1 MKRILALAPALVAAA
16 AAVAQVAPAIP
27 RDEAIEAKVQ
37 ETLARMTLDEKIGQ
51 MTEMTIDICGTFDDK
66 GHFTVS
72 DSRLDEIIGKYKVGS
87 ILNAPGTTAQ
97 TPQAWQAI
105 IGAIQDKSMKEIG
118 IPCIYGLDQN
128 HGTTYTAGGT
138 LFPQNIN
145 VAATFNT
152 DLARRAGEITAYE
165 TRASATPWTYSP
177 TLDLGRD
184 PRWPRQWENFG
195 EDALV
200 NAEMGAATVRG
211 FQGDD
216 PNHIGPNNIAACLK
230 HYLGYGVPFSGKDR
244 TPAII
249 SASDL
254 REKHFAPYLAAA
266 RAGALSVMVNSASVN
281 GTPVHASHE
290 LLTGWLKDGLNW
302 DGVIVTDWAD
312 INNLYTRE
320 HVAAD
325 KKEAIEMAINAGIDM
340 SMEPYDLNFCTLLKE
355 LVQEKRVSMER
366 IDDATRRIL
375 RLKYR
380 LGLFADPD
388 TYFRNY
394 PQFDSKAHRELAVR
408 AAEESEILLKNDGAL
423 LPLKKGIRILVTGP
437 NANSMRC
444 LNGGWSYS
452 WQGHL
457 TDRFAGEYNT
467 VYEAIANKFGT
478 SNVVLEQGV
487 TYPAEGAYY
496 EENEPEI
503 EKAVAAAAGV
513 DVIVACIGENS
524 YCETPGNLDDLALS
538 ENQRE
543 LVKALA
549 DTGKPIVLILNG
561 GRPRLVNDIEPL
573 AQAVV
578 NILLPG
584 NFGADALANILSGD
598 ANPSA
603 RMPYTYPRHQAS
615 LTTYDYR
622 VSEETAKMEGAYDY
636 TADVA
641 VQWPFGFGLSYT
653 TFAYSDLRVSKT
665 DFMPD
670 DEITVSVDVTN
681 TGRRIGKEAVLLY
694 SRDMVASLVPDNRR
708 LRAFTKIELK
718 PGETRTVDF
727 RLKASD
733 LAFVGPDGNWVIEK
747 GQFRLQIADRTAM
760 IECKESK
767 HLSISKR

>member
-254 REKHFAPYLAAA
+254 REKHFAP
-266 RAGALSVMVNSASVN
+266 
-281 GTPVHASHE
+281 
-290 LLTGWLKDGLNW
+290 
-302 DGVIVTDWAD
+302 
-312 INNLYTRE
+312 
-320 HVAAD
+320 
-325 KKEAIEMAINAGIDM
+325 
-340 SMEPYDLNFCTLLKE
+340 
-355 LVQEKRVSMER
+355 
-366 IDDATRRIL
+366 
-375 RLKYR
+375 
-380 LGLFADPD
+380 
-388 TYFRNY
+388 
-394 PQFDSKAHRELAVR
+394 
-408 AAEESEILLKNDGAL
+408 
-423 LPLKKGIRILVTGP
+423 
-437 NANSMRC
+437 
-444 LNGGWSYS
+444 
-452 WQGHL
+452 
-457 TDRFAGEYNT
+457 
-467 VYEAIANKFGT
+467 
-478 SNVVLEQGV
+478 
-487 TYPAEGAYY
+487 
-496 EENEPEI
+496 
-503 EKAVAAAAGV
+503 
-513 DVIVACIGENS
+513 
-524 YCETPGNLDDLALS
+524 
-538 ENQRE
+538 
-543 LVKALA
+543 
-549 DTGKPIVLILNG
+549 
-561 GRPRLVNDIEPL
+561 
-573 AQAVV
+573 
-578 NILLPG
+578 
-584 NFGADALANILSGD
+584 
-598 ANPSA
+598 
-603 RMPYTYPRHQAS
+603 
-615 LTTYDYR
+615 
-622 VSEETAKMEGAYDY
+622 
-636 TADVA
+636 
-641 VQWPFGFGLSYT
+641 
-653 TFAYSDLRVSKT
+653 
-665 DFMPD
+665 
-670 DEITVSVDVTN
+670 
-681 TGRRIGKEAVLLY
+681 
-694 SRDMVASLVPDNRR
+694 
-708 LRAFTKIELK
+708 
-718 PGETRTVDF
+718 
-727 RLKASD
+727 
-733 LAFVGPDGNWVIEK
+733 
-747 GQFRLQIADRTAM
+747 
-760 IECKESK
+760 
-767 HLSISKR
+767 